1 MRVTI
6 NGKTEEVAG
15 STVLEILRAKDVSPQ
30 MVAVEL
36 NSKMLEREELG
47 SALVKDGDAIGLLFY
62 LAGGDK
68 VLRASSAITA
78 CIGATPLIRLNR
90 LSPAAA
96 ATISAR
102 AEHSY

>member
-6 NGKTEEVAG
+6 NGKTEEVLG

-47 SALVKDGDAIGLLFY
+47 SALVKDADAIELLFY
-62 LAGGDK
+62 LGGGD
-68 VLRASSAITA
+68 
-78 CIGATPLIRLNR
+78 
-90 LSPAAA
+90 
-96 ATISAR
+96 
-102 AEHSY
+102 